1 MQDRNVR
8 LNEIGLKCLF
18 VGLVCAQLEIAGF
31 TGDAF
36 KLANSLDMSFEEIAP
51 KDIIEWGALIAKD
64 LEEFKAENPE
74 EFE

>member
-1 MQDRNVR
+1 MQDRNVT

-18 VGLVCAQLEIAGF
+18 VGLVCAQLEMSGF

-36 KLANSLDMSFEEIAP
+36 ALANSLDMSFEEIAP
-51 KDIIEWGALIAKD
+51 RDIAEWGALISQD
-64 LEEFKAENPE
+64 LEEFKAENPS